1 MEQESGP
8 PDLEGLGRVERA
20 LEEEPGIAGVVG
32 PGDRVAT
39 EIPSLVVSETAPAA
53 RYLIVLSDEPHGGPA
68 IDTLERLRDDVPRLL
83 DENGLGTATAGFTG
97 ETALA
102 AETVRT
108 LTGDLARIALAAFA
122 VNFLLLVL
130 FLRALVA
137 PLYLL
142 LASAL
147 AFTATLGLTT
157 FVFQTL
163 LGNDELTYYVPFAVA
178 VLLVSLGSDYN
189 VFLVGRIWQEAE
201 HVDVRKAIAIAAPRA
216 SRTIAVAGLALALS
230 FATLAIIPLRQF
242 REFAF
247 AMTVGVL
254 LDAFVIRALLVPCP
268 RLALRRALL
277 VAGPTSRDGAQRDA
291 AFLTG
296 PDAAHRYPRQP

>member
-1 MEQESGP
+1 M
-8 PDLEGLGRVERA
+8 
-20 LEEEPGIAGVVG
+20 
-32 PGDRVAT
+32 
-39 EIPSLVVSETAPAA
+39 
-53 RYLIVLSDEPHGGPA
+53 
-68 IDTLERLRDDVPRLL
+68 
-83 DENGLGTATAGFTG
+83 
-97 ETALA
+97 
-102 AETVRT
+102 
-108 LTGDLARIALAAFA
+108 
-122 VNFLLLVL
+122 
-130 FLRALVA
+130 A

-163 LGNDELTYYVPFAVA
+163 LGNEELTYYVPFAVA

-201 HVDVRKAIAIAAPRA
+201 HVDVRRAIAIAAPRA

-230 FATLAIIPLRQF
+230 FATLAFIPLRQF

-254 LDAFVIRALLVPCP
+254 LDAFVIRALLVP
-268 RLALRRALL
+268 ALVSLFGELSWWPARRRRATP
-277 VAGPTSRDGAQRDA
+277 VEAPPS
-291 AFLTG
+291 
-296 PDAAHRYPRQP
+296 